1 MQKYY
6 RFDPMPGER
15 VPRPPLTARHRAAS
29 VATLLALG
37 LASGGCV
44 SEGGRLFGQPSAPV
58 PVTVDALPQMQNART
73 PFEYPESAWAQRIQ
87 GNVMLRLFVD
97 ATGRCHPDSTRV
109 ATTSGVPA
117 LDSAALAGASA
128 LRFRPAQKDGA
139 PVAVSLLFPVHFRHP
154 DGPPFPGDSAAR

>member
-1 MQKYY
+1 
-6 RFDPMPGER
+6 MPGER
-15 VPRPPLTARHRAAS
+15 VPRPPLTAHPR
-29 VATLLALG
+29 VVPIVTLIALSLAC
-37 LASGGCV
+37 SGCV
-44 SEGGRLFGQPSAPV
+44 SEPGRLFGQTSAPQ
-58 PVTVDALPQMQNART
+58 PVAVDSLPQMRNPRT

-87 GNVMLRLFVD
+87 GNVILRLYVD

-109 ATTSGVPA
+109 ATTSGIPA
-117 LDSAALAGASA
+117 LDSAALAGAAA